1 MLTEKQKQYIRD
13 NSHLICIKEMEK
25 VLDESYNTIY
35 NFIYK
40 NKLSIVPSPYHV
52 SKEPYI
58 NKKQVELASYR
69 NLKQNQR
76 EYIEANASTSTIRQ
90 MANEL
95 GVDYRF
101 VYVYC
106 KDHNIEFKSDMPTKK
121 YEESISMNGL
131 WDVDAMP
138 DWILGW

>member
-13 NSHLICIKEMEK
+13 NSHLKPIKDMEK
-25 VLDESYNTIY
+25 ELDESYSTIY

-40 NKLSIVPSPYHV
+40 NKLSIVPSPFHV
-52 SKEPYI
+52 SKEPFI

-69 NLKQNQR
+69 NLQQKQR
-76 EYIEANASTSTIRQ
+76 EFIEANYETMTVRE

-95 GVDYRF
+95 GLQYRF
-101 VYVYC
+101 VYKYC
-106 KDHNIEFKSDMPTKK
+106 IDHKIEFKSDMPTKK
-121 YEESISMNGL
+121 YEESIEMNGL
-131 WDVDAMP
+131 WDVDRYQ